1 MAQYNLG
8 ESFRWFMA
16 RVIDN
21 KDPERLGRV
30 RIRIIHD
37 QTGDLGKIVKTWGV
51 RNTDLLWAWPIS
63 AIQSASLSWKK
74 IVELEEY
81 PTPDWIDAVGLS
93 PVGIAEGT
101 YVFGFYLDGHEQNI
115 PLIFGTYHK
124 RSRYPEP
131 PTDTAADDDGNHS
144 MIQVEPPTDT
154 IGFYEDIAALARGN
168 FVDPENPDNNGPGQT
183 LPKETYQLSTLW
195 PKSDPGKNP
204 VDEMP
209 TAYDAEYPYNLT
221 YTTKS
226 GHAIELDDTIGRERV
241 HIWHRSGS
249 YEEISNGPVVNNTDQ
264 DFGTKDSK
272 YPEGPTGWT
281 YTTAG
286 DIVESAWTGR
296 RVQRTT
302 DTKFEIVQ
310 KDKNEL
316 YMRDHNIEVANTETN
331 RIGKSLYDSVGYASP
346 PGNRDLKDGLQYK
359 DGGVGTGNIFEDA
372 KENSIHTADK
382 NYLISVNKGG
392 PDGEYRFGDP
402 EQGNFRME
410 CANNSNEVIG
420 NNHIVQIGNNQ
431 SITIANNQTVSV
443 GANCA
448 VSIADNCRVT
458 IGENC
463 TIIVGGN
470 AKINV
475 QGTMDVNSSGAMS
488 ISSGTSIKMNAP
500 TIDLN

>member
-1 MAQYNLG
+1 MAYYNLG

-16 RVIDN
+16 RVVDN

-30 RIRIIHD
+30 RIRVIHD
-37 QTGDLGKIVKTWGV
+37 QTGDLGKIVKTWGI
-51 RNTDLLWAWPIS
+51 RNTELLWAWPIS
-63 AIQSASLSWKK
+63 AVQSASLSWKK

-131 PTDTAADDDGNHS
+131 PTDTACDDDGNHS
-144 MIQVEPPTDT
+144 MLQVKEPTDT

-168 FVDPENPDNNGPGQT
+168 YVDPQNPENNGPGQT
-183 LPKETYQLSTLW
+183 LPKETYQLSKLW
-195 PKSDPGKNP
+195 PQPDPGKNP

-241 HIWHRSGS
+241 HVWHRSGS
-249 YEEISNGPVVNNTDQ
+249 YEEISNGPPVNNTDQ
-264 DFGTKDSK
+264 DFGNKDAA
-272 YPEGPTGWT
+272 YPEGPLNWQ

-286 DIVESAWTGR
+286 GIAEAKWTGR

-302 DTKFEIVQ
+302 DTSFEIVQ

-331 RIGKSLYDSVGYASP
+331 RIGGSLWISADYP
-346 PGNRDLKDGLQYK
+346 KHEKNRILKDGTPYK
-359 DGGVGTGNIFEDA
+359 SGGIDKGYIFQDS
-372 KENSIHTADK
+372 KKSSIHTSDE

-392 PDGEYRFGDP
+392 PAGEYRFGTS
-402 EQGNFRME
+402 EKGNFRME

-420 NNHIVQIGNNQ
+420 NNHIVQIANNQ

-448 VSIADNCRVT
+448 VSIADNCRITV
-458 IGENC
+458 GENC

-475 QGTMDVNSSGAMS
+475 QGTMDVNSSGRMS
-488 ISSGTSIKMNAP
+488 FSSGTSIKMNAP